1 MHQLDALKV
10 FFYSTRKGDVIMDMH
25 SNYFLLSLASI
36 ILLDIVLG
44 GDNAVVIGMASRQL
58 PTKMRKKAIYLGT
71 AGAIIIRVLM
81 TLMAAYLLAVPYLQA
96 LGSLILLPIAFKLLK
111 PAKDTSPAAPT
122 SASFASAIKTI
133 IIADAAMGVDNVLAI
148 AGASHGNLLLVFIGL
163 AISIPIVVWGS
174 QLIARLMDR
183 FPWLATLGASLLAY
197 TSASMILHDKMIGS
211 LLQHF
216 PFISYLLPVCFIG
229 AILLYQKKRSS

>member
-1 MHQLDALKV
+1 
-10 FFYSTRKGDVIMDMH
+10 MDMN

-44 GDNAVVIGMASRQL
+44 GDNAVVIGMTSRRL
-58 PTKMRKKAIYLGT
+58 PIEMRKKAIYLGT

-81 TLMAAYLLAVPYLQA
+81 TLIASYLLAVPYLQA
-96 LGSLILLPIAFKLLK
+96 LGGLILLPIAFKLLK
-111 PAKDTSPAAPT
+111 PAKDISPDASA

-133 IIADAAMGVDNVLAI
+133 IIADAAMGIDNVLAI
-148 AGASHGNLLLVFIGL
+148 AGASHGNILLVFIGL

-183 FPWLATLGASLLAY
+183 FSWLATLGASLLAY
-197 TSASMILHDKMIGS
+197 TSASMILHDKIIGS
-211 LLQHF
+211 LLQHL
-216 PFISYLLPVCFIG
+216 PWADYLLPVCFIG
-229 AILLYQKKRSS
+229 AILLYQKKIGAC

>member
-1 MHQLDALKV
+1 
-10 FFYSTRKGDVIMDMH
+10 MDMN

-44 GDNAVVIGMASRQL
+44 GDNAVVIGMTSRRL
-58 PTKMRKKAIYLGT
+58 PIEMRKKAIYLGT

-96 LGSLILLPIAFKLLK
+96 LGGLILLPIAFKLLK
-111 PAKDTSPAAPT
+111 PAKDISPDAPA
-122 SASFASAIKTI
+122 SVSFASAIKTI
-133 IIADAAMGVDNVLAI
+133 IIADAAMGIDNVLAI
-148 AGASHGNLLLVFIGL
+148 AGASHGNILLVFIGL

-183 FPWLATLGASLLAY
+183 FSWLAILGASLLSY
-197 TSASMILHDKMIGS
+197 TSASMILHDKIIGS
-211 LLQHF
+211 LLQHL
-216 PFISYLLPVCFIG
+216 PLASYLLPVCFIG
-229 AILLYQKKRSS
+229 AILLYQKKISA

>member
-1 MHQLDALKV
+1 
-10 FFYSTRKGDVIMDMH
+10 MDMN
-25 SNYFLLSLASI
+25 SNYFLLSLISI

-44 GDNAVVIGMASRQL
+44 GDNAVVIGMTSRQL
-58 PTKMRKKAIYLGT
+58 PIEMRKKAIYIGT

-81 TLMAAYLLAVPYLQA
+81 TFIAAYLLTIPYLQA
-96 LGSLILLPIAFKLLK
+96 LGGFILLPIAFKLLK
-111 PAKDTSPAAPT
+111 PQKDTSHSAAV
-122 SASFASAIKTI
+122 SASFANAIKTI
-133 IIADAAMGVDNVLAI
+133 IIADAAMGIDNVLAI

-183 FPWLATLGASLLAY
+183 FTWLVTLGASLLAY
-197 TSASMILHDKMIGS
+197 TSSSMILHDKMIGS
-211 LLQHF
+211 LLQHL

-229 AILLYQKKRSS
+229 AIILYQKKLSA